1 MKKTQYFLVYFNNK
15 RPLRKGLLVKFASD
29 RLNLDTVIICS
40 DMRAGERMVAGLDDL
55 GGEGVLDILFD
66 QAAQVSRAV
75 LNREG
80 FMGEVIHQRIVPAQA
95 DTAYGNRILEL
106 TEQDTADLAEVL
118 LGELIEG
125 NNLVDTV

>member
-1 MKKTQYFLVYFNNK
+1 MCAGK
-15 RPLRKGLLVKFASD
+15 RGIA
-29 RLNLDTVIICS
+29 RLNN
-40 DMRAGERMVAGLDDL
+40 L
-55 GGEGVLDILFD
+55 GGECVLDILFD

-106 TEQDTADLAEVL
+106 TEQDTSDLTEGL